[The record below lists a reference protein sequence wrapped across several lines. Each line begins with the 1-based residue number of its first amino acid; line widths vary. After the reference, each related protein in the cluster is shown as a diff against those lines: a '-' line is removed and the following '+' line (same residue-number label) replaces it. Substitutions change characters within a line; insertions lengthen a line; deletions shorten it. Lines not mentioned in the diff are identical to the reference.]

1 MEIHEMVAL
10 GIGVIVILALV
21 IYERIMTDRAN
32 GKIRAAEERCS
43 YWKQECITTK
53 IELETIRNR
62 CESSVS
68 HQVYIRDQKIEE
80 LELKMEDMRAYY
92 EEQLH
97 KWEVKCKLLED
108 LANKNF
114 QKAAKK

>member
-1 MEIHEMVAL
+1 MELHEMIAL
-10 GIGVIVILALV
+10 GIGIIVVLAVV

-32 GKIRAAEERCS
+32 GKIRVAEESCS
-43 YWKQECITTK
+43 FWKQKCITTMV
-53 IELETIRNR
+53 ELETTRNR
-62 CESSVS
+62 CESSIS

-92 EEQLH
+92 EEQIH
-97 KWEVKCKLLED
+97 KAELKCKLLDD

-114 QKAAKK
+114 KKAAKK